1 MNAEEFLQH
10 HGLVMNPF
18 VAEDAVQ
25 DAVLARATSGWKHP
39 DFAKILGEA
48 GHPAPTVV
56 FGERGAG
63 KTALRLQMEQ
73 ALDAWNERRGDA
85 RGSWGLLAM
94 RDPTPT
100 EKVTGRGRSG

>member
-85 RGSWGLLAM
+85 RVLVIDHDHFDVGVALLE
-94 RDPTPT
+94 R
-100 EKVTGRGRSG
+100 